1 MLVYS
6 LKIVRFIAEIKHCI
20 KEVLSREIGL
30 KVGKGRFYD
39 FKQRASYPIRIVIFN
54 NAKMLGYFDP
64 NFYELGFH
72 ECLMQCSKGQ
82 LGQVIRHELAHYMT
96 FIQHGDRAQPHGSE
110 FKSFCQE
117 MGWGQEISRATACLE
132 GGLEACTQEESSVLR
147 KVQKLM
153 ALSTSNNKN
162 EAEAA
167 MIKSQQL
174 LLKHNLESPDFDS
187 GDEEKMF
194 LKRIMQQKKIS
205 AKMRC
210 IAQIL
215 ETFFVTIVYSR
226 SRDFI
231 CLEILGNAVNV
242 EIAEYVANVLDAD
255 LEELWKWAQQN
266 SSLKGTLAKNSF
278 FLGLAKGYCNKIQ
291 ALKREHHKE
300 ITKALMV
307 IEKKL
312 LDAKKMAYPHLCSTK
327 SQGGYCK
334 ESSAL
339 GERMGKELTINPA
352 LKNAAKNLMKL
363 LS

>member
-6 LKIVRFIAEIKHCI
+6 QKIMHFIHEIKHVI
-20 KEVLSREIGL
+20 KDVLSREIGL
-30 KVGKGRFYD
+30 KVGRERFYD
-39 FKQRASYPIRIVIFN
+39 FKQRASYPLRIVIFN

-72 ECLMQCSKGQ
+72 ECLMHSSKQQ
-82 LGQVIRHELAHYMT
+82 LGQVIRHELAHYIT
-96 FIQHGDRAQPHGSE
+96 FIQHGERAQSHGPE
-110 FKSFCQE
+110 FKTFCQE
-117 MGWGQEISRATACLE
+117 MGWGQEVYRATTCLD
-132 GGLEACTQEESSVLR
+132 GGIETLLKEESSVLR

-153 ALSTSNNKN
+153 ALTTSNNKN

-174 LLKHNLESPDFDS
+174 LLKHNLESPHFDDTNE
-187 GDEEKMF
+187 GKMF
-194 LKRIMQQKKIS
+194 LKRIMQQKRIS

-210 IAQIL
+210 IGQIL
-215 ETFFVTIVYSR
+215 ETFFVNIVYSR

-242 EIAEYVANVLDAD
+242 EIAEYVASVLDSD
-255 LEELWKWAQQN
+255 LDHLWKKAQQE

-278 FLGLAKGYCNKIQ
+278 FIGLAKGYCNKIR
-291 ALKREHHKE
+291 ALKREHHGA
-300 ITKALMV
+300 ITQALMV

-312 LDAKKMAYPHLCSTK
+312 LDAKTMAYPHLSSTK
-327 SQGGYCK
+327 SQAGYCR

-339 GERMGKELTINPA
+339 GERMGRALTINPA
-352 LKNAAKNLMKL
+352 LKNAAKNFNKL